1 MEKLIIKNKINNYEY
16 LSNTNPPTFPDG
28 FDIEIFSKKILKDSY
43 LKAKSQF
50 DKEHVTPYMIRNTKN
65 KFNLK
70 NKIDLSK
77 IRLTVDEEQD
87 FILIKKIIKKLKK
100 KNITLQDIIKLNNE
114 DPKLFQLNSNVKRN
128 EGSLLNKGQKLW
140 KRAKNIIPGGNMLLS
155 KRPEMYLPLKW
166 PTYFSKAK
174 GCYVW
179 DIEKKKYLDFSS
191 MGVGTNIL
199 GYANNKIDKE
209 VIKVVKKSNMSS
221 LNAPEEVYLAE
232 KLISMHLHFQMV
244 RFAKTGGEANAIAV
258 RIARAAAKKDKIAIC
273 GYHGWHDWYL
283 ATNLKS
289 KKI

>member
-1 MEKLIIKNKINNYEY
+1 
-16 LSNTNPPTFPDG
+16 
-28 FDIEIFSKKILKDSY
+28 
-43 LKAKSQF
+43 
-50 DKEHVTPYMIRNTKN
+50 MIRNTKN

-87 FILIKKIIKKLKK
+87 FILIKKNNKEIKKT
-100 KNITLQDIIKLNNE
+100 NITLQDIIKLNNE

-179 DIEKKKYLDFSS
+179 DIEKKYLDFSS

-209 VIKVVKKSNMSS
+209 VIKVVKK
-221 LNAPEEVYLAE
+221 
-232 KLISMHLHFQMV
+232 
-244 RFAKTGGEANAIAV
+244 
-258 RIARAAAKKDKIAIC
+258 
-273 GYHGWHDWYL
+273 
-283 ATNLKS
+283 
-289 KKI
+289 